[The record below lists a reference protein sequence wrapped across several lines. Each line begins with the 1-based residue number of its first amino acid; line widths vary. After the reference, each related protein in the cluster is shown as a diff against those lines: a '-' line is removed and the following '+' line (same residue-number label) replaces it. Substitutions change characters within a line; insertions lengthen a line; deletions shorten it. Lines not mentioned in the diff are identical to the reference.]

1 MVCAETVGPDE
12 QACFW
17 RGCNHTYHQ
26 ACLKLARAQGI
37 EGCPRCEELVEA
49 AMWHP
54 QVVESEIQATQLE
67 EQLQEDAEEEARL
80 QADGKEET
88 DSELSMGDN
97 SSAVSMG
104 DNSSAEAV
112 PVDEAETQPAIFGS
126 PKAGGGEA
134 EATSVG
140 GPTASCGGPKQGDAD
155 PKLNEDEVPLVRPAA
170 SFPDAQPP
178 STEAL
183 APPKEQQPKEAEQL
197 PKGPKSR
204 KAAASKAR
212 SKAAASKAPAAAAP
226 PTPATAA
233 PGAAA
238 SSSGAPA
245 AEAQPPPHTAAPGDA
260 ASSEALV
267 VAEAPE
273 SSVVEAEQLV
283 QCHFCLTLF
292 RATSDDIKPSRK
304 QEKKHKCKVCCK
316 IDTVSS
322 LSSIDLTA
330 LCDMRFLHKAA

>member
-1 MVCAETVGPDE
+1 
-12 QACFW
+12 
-17 RGCNHTYHQ
+17 
-26 ACLKLARAQGI
+26 
-37 EGCPRCEELVEA
+37 
-49 AMWHP
+49 MWHP

-97 SSAVSMG
+97 SSA
-104 DNSSAEAV
+104 EAV

-126 PKAGGGEA
+126 PKAGGEEA

-155 PKLNEDEVPLVRPAA
+155 PKLNEDEVPLVRPAE
-170 SFPDAQPP
+170 SFTDAQPP

-183 APPKEQQPKEAEQL
+183 ASPKEQQPKEAEQL

-204 KAAASKAR
+204 KAAAPKAR

-233 PGAAA
+233 PGAGA
-238 SSSGAPA
+238 SSKGAPA

-260 ASSEALV
+260 ASSASLV

-283 QCHFCLTLF
+283 QCYLCLTLF
-292 RATSDDIKPSRK
+292 RATSNDIKPSK
-304 QEKKHKCKVCCK
+304 KEKKHKCKVCCK

-330 LCDMRFLHKAA
+330 LCDMRFLHKGA